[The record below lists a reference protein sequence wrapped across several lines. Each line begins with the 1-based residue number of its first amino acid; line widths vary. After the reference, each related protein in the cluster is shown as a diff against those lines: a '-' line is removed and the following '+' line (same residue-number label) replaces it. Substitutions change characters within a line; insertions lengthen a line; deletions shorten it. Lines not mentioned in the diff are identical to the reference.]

1 MVEAEASADGRLFN
15 GLFRCD
21 PGFTLSGASQV
32 KCRDGFWS
40 AKIPLCIG
48 NTLSSHYPSYLLT
61 ISTISIS
68 TTSFYIYLLVTTCD
82 PNQLPTISN
91 GKRVQVKG
99 SRAGMYR

>member
-48 NTLSSHYPSYLLT
+48 NTFS
-61 ISTISIS
+61 
-68 TTSFYIYLLVTTCD
+68 
-82 PNQLPTISN
+82 
-91 GKRVQVKG
+91 
-99 SRAGMYR
+99 

>member
-48 NTLSSHYPSYLLT
+48 NTLVTLSI
-61 ISTISIS
+61 ISTY
-68 TTSFYIYLLVTTCD
+68 YIYYIYIYLFLLVTTCD
-82 PNQLPTISN
+82 PDQLPTISN